1 MGSPYPVVL
10 TTLTGYSD
18 DLLQW
23 YFDQESHENNCNKS
37 QDFADCNSYKNVQY
51 PKANDSLPSDIK
63 TLDNYRQNYLKIN
76 KMDGTDHEEVEFFHE
91 KSVQGE
97 EERNLVNKDE
107 SRGLAESAIYSIPHH
122 YGSSV
127 RTGMDNELLVNKV
140 GKIIVRDGEK
150 LTNSDFLDLGQGQ
163 FTMFEL
169 NPAARKLLP
178 NVVVG
183 LEYRMQNSR
192 TPELFLHEDN
202 SFVNLPDQ

>member
-1 MGSPYPVVL
+1 M
-10 TTLTGYSD
+10 
-18 DLLQW
+18 Q
-23 YFDQESHENNCNKS
+23 QKS
-37 QDFADCNSYKNVQY
+37 QFSDCNLDKNFTEQY
-51 PKANDSLPSDIK
+51 PKVDDSLPSDFKI
-63 TLDNYRQNYLKIN
+63 LDNYRQKYLKIN
-76 KMDGTDHEEVEFFHE
+76 EVDGTDHEEVDFFHE
-91 KSVQGE
+91 KSVKRE

-107 SRGLAESAIYSIPHH
+107 SRGLAESAIFSIPHH

-192 TPELFLHEDN
+192 TRELFLHEDN